1 MKKQNNPLSH
11 CFLLN
16 KMKTDKQKIFSVALR
31 VCVSALIFSFTC
43 LAQKPIRDLKPT
55 VILVSLDGFRADY
68 TEKFQTPVLNE
79 LAKKGVRAKWMTPSF
94 PTKTFP
100 NHYTIATGLY
110 PENHGII
117 ENNIYDAGFDAL
129 FGLSKTEEV
138 QNPRWWLGEPIWVTA
153 KRQGQ
158 IAAAYFF
165 PGTETAIG
173 GIKPDFF
180 RAYNGKVPNELRVD
194 KTLSYLDLPAAKR
207 PTFLTLYFSDPDDA
221 GHEFSPDA
229 EETRYAAMNVD
240 RLVGRL
246 MDGLK
251 RRKIDKKANV
261 IIVSDHGM
269 TTVDLKRAVFL
280 DDYFNADA
288 LTERILWTDEFVQIF
303 PKNDSESEIISS
315 LKNVQHATCWLKND
329 IPARF
334 HYRNSSR
341 IAPVVCSTEEGWML
355 TNRKRYKERTERADL
370 SQMRGGHGYDNQLE
384 SMRAAFIAHG
394 AAFKKG
400 FVAEPF
406 ENIHVYNLMCE
417 ILNLTPAQ
425 NDGNLDAVKNLLK

>member
-1 MKKQNNPLSH
+1 
-11 CFLLN
+11 
-16 KMKTDKQKIFSVALR
+16 MKTFLTL
-31 VCVSALIFSFTC
+31 CLLIFYLASPIS
-43 LAQKPIRDLKPT
+43 AQKPIRDLKPT
-55 VILVSLDGFRADY
+55 VILIALDGFRADY
-68 TEKFQTPVLNE
+68 VEKFQTPVLSE
-79 LAKKGVRAKWMTPSF
+79 LAKKGVRARWMTPSF
-94 PTKTFP
+94 PSKTFP

-117 ENNIYDAGFDAL
+117 ENNIYDATFDAT

-138 QNPRWWLGEPIWVTA
+138 QNARWWLGEPIWVTA

-173 GIKPDFF
+173 GVKPDFY

-194 KTLSYLDLPAAKR
+194 TILSYLDLPVEKR
-207 PTFLTLYFSDPDDA
+207 PTFLTLYFSDTDDA
-221 GHEFSPDA
+221 GHEFSPEAD
-229 EETRYAAMNVD
+229 ETRYAALNVD

-269 TTVDLKRAVFL
+269 ATLDLRRAVFL
-280 DDYFNADA
+280 DDYFDPET
-288 LTERILWTDEFVQIF
+288 LTKRILWTDEFVQIF
-303 PKNDSESEIISS
+303 PKTGREAEVVKRIE
-315 LKNVQHATCWLKND
+315 NVRHATCWLKEN

-334 HYRNSSR
+334 HYRNSPR
-341 IAPVVCSTEEGWML
+341 IAPVICLGEEGWQI
-355 TNRKRYKERTERADL
+355 TSRKRYEEKLQRSDVNQL
-370 SQMRGGHGYDNQLE
+370 RGAHGYDNELP
-384 SMRAAFIAHG
+384 SMRAIFIAHG
-394 AAFKKG
+394 AAFKRG

-406 ENIHVYNLMCE
+406 ENVQIYNLMCK
-417 ILNLTPAQ
+417 ILGLTPAT
-425 NDGNLDAVKNLLK
+425 NNGEFETIKNLLR